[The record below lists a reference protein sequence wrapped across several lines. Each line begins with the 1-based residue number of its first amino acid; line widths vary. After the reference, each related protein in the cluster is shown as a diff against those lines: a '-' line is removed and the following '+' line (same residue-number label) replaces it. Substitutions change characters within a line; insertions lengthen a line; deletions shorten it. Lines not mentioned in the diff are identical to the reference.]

1 MNNKQHI
8 KTPRHV
14 RWYTSMRACFVHL
27 VNERLKAKPNPQRSW
42 HLRGLTASQAL
53 RANNRQ
59 GAPELLWRSQGCS
72 LRSESLVQ
80 CSKNDEAFRS
90 VFFWVSTISSLSV
103 KGLVA
108 IKLKGGKFWLQQSGL
123 KAGLYGWF
131 PAMPKVAFSAQIF
144 GEDDTLD
151 TSRRRDIL
159 FPQSFVLKAY
169 HSDHL
174 YKNSCANMYCIYIYN
189 I

>member
-1 MNNKQHI
+1 M
-8 KTPRHV
+8 
-14 RWYTSMRACFVHL
+14 
-27 VNERLKAKPNPQRSW
+27 
-42 HLRGLTASQAL
+42 
-53 RANNRQ
+53 
-59 GAPELLWRSQGCS
+59 
-72 LRSESLVQ
+72 Q

-174 YKNSCANMYCIYIYN
+174 YKNSCANMYCIYIYIIYKCTICN
-189 I
+189 RFLSWNFFNMLNFTKVGATCSCGTSF

>member
-1 MNNKQHI
+1 MNVSRQSP
-8 KTPRHV
+8 TP
-14 RWYTSMRACFVHL
+14 
-27 VNERLKAKPNPQRSW
+27 NGPDI
-42 HLRGLTASQAL
+42 LRGLTASQAL

-90 VFFWVSTISSLSV
+90 LFFLVSTISSLSV

-123 KAGLYGWF
+123 KAGLYGWI
-131 PAMPKVAFSAQIF
+131 PAMPKIAFSAQIF
-144 GEDDTLD
+144 GEDDTHTHTLMHIF
-151 TSRRRDIL
+151 TRTAVQIY
-159 FPQSFVLKAY
+159 V
-169 HSDHL
+169 
-174 YKNSCANMYCIYIYN
+174 YIYVC